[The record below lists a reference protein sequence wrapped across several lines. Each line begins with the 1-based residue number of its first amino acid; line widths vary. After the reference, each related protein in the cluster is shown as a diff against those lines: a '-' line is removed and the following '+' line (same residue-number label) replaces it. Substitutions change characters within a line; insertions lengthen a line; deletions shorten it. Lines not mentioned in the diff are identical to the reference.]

1 MGALQDG
8 KRSAPVAKPRDEPF
22 RWNAKDIQE
31 LSGKD
36 RIEVTKSLTPGQRK
50 SLIDALVVQLRSSR
64 RIGDAASAR
73 ELLKDANETRVKLID
88 LNGDGAPEIIAQASD
103 DESCSPTGNC
113 AFSVFLRSS
122 SGYRIILERNAI
134 QEFEVLPTRTN
145 GFNDLVLGQ
154 HGSAT
159 ESGLYIYRFAKGRY
173 RKGPCYDVNWVRLVG
188 DELQELK
195 DPDITPCK
203 R

>member
-1 MGALQDG
+1 MQ
-8 KRSAPVAKPRDEPF
+8 SARGAKPRDEPF
-22 RWNAKDIQE
+22 HWNAQDIQE

-36 RIEVTKSLTPGQRK
+36 RIEVTKALTLDQRK

-73 ELLKDANETRVKLID
+73 ELLETANETRVKLID
-88 LNGDGAPEIIAQASD
+88 LNGDGVPEVIAQASD
-103 DESCSPTGNC
+103 DEFCSPTGNC
-113 AFSVFLRSS
+113 AFWVFLRSS
-122 SGYRIILERNAI
+122 SEYRIILERHAI

-173 RKGPCYDVNWVRLVG
+173 RKGPCYDVNWERLVG
-188 DELQELK
+188 DS
-195 DPDITPCK
+195 CK
-203 R
+203 S